1 MKLSVDKLHFK
12 YDKTEILKGISF
24 EVESGDLLCILGP
37 NGSGKTTLFKC
48 ILGFLNP
55 HKGEV
60 SINNENIRNIKRP
73 DLAKKI
79 AYIPQAHIPSFNYTV
94 LDVVLM
100 GRVSY
105 VGTFSSLQDSDYDI
119 AIEALEKLRILHLID
134 KGYGEISGG
143 ERQLVLIARA
153 ITQNSRIL
161 IMDEPTANL
170 DYGNQVTVL
179 KEVKK
184 LSEEGYIIIMS
195 SHNPDHAFL
204 YSNKVLM
211 MKKGEVV
218 SIGSPNEV
226 VDENK
231 LSTLYSVDMEL
242 INIKNGHKICVPKI

>member
-1 MKLSVDKLHFK
+1 M
-12 YDKTEILKGISF
+12 
-24 EVESGDLLCILGP
+24 
-37 NGSGKTTLFKC
+37 
-48 ILGFLNP
+48 
-55 HKGEV
+55 
-60 SINNENIRNIKRP
+60 
-73 DLAKKI
+73 
-79 AYIPQAHIPSFNYTV
+79 
-94 LDVVLM
+94 
-100 GRVSY
+100 
-105 VGTFSSLQDSDYDI
+105 GTFWSLQDSDYDI

-153 ITQNSRIL
+153 ITQNSKIL

-184 LSEEGYIIIMS
+184 LSQEGYIIIMS

-218 SIGSPNEV
+218 SIGRPNEV